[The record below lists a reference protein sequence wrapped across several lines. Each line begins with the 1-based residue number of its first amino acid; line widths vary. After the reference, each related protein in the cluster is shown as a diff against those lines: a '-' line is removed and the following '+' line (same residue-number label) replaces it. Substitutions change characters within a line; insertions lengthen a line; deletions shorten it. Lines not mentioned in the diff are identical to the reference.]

1 MASAPH
7 NYLQQFD
14 LKYGCNP
21 HQKPASIHSMK
32 GYDLPFSVLNGQPG
46 YINLLD
52 ALNAWQLVQELDEA
66 LGLPAATSFKH
77 VSPAGAAV
85 SVPLDDTLLEVYDC
99 KKNQELSPLATAYIR
114 ARGADPLSSFG
125 DFIALSRKVDLST
138 AEVVREMVSDG
149 IIAPEFDNDALILL
163 KEKKD
168 GKYLILAADPEFKIP
183 ELEFREVAGVGFS
196 QLRNTIK
203 INENTL
209 LTKVVTKN
217 NDFSAEARRD
227 LVLASITLKYTQS
240 NSVAYALDGQIIG
253 IGAGQQ
259 SRVDCTKLAGRK
271 VETWFMRQHPKVL
284 NLPFHE
290 QVRNVERINA
300 RILCIEGGMTE
311 PELRTWQSQFSR
323 PVEALSPTEKG
334 EWLTK
339 LEGISLSSDAF
350 FPFRDN
356 IDQASKRGVDY
367 VVQPGGSNRDKE
379 VIAATDEYG
388 MVMAFS
394 GIRLFHH

>member
-99 KKNQELSPLATAYIR
+99 KKNQELSSLATAYIR

-138 AEVVREMVSDG
+138 AEVVRKMVSDG
-149 IIAPEFDNDALILL
+149 IIAPGFDNDALILL
-163 KEKKD
+163 KEKKG
-168 GKYLILAADPEFKIP
+168 GKYLILAANPEFKIP

-388 MVMAFS
+388 MVMAFT